1 MFLESLKIGCWKQT
15 GNSGGLTWDTSRMK
29 TLETR
34 CQSQRTTESNL
45 KVCPRHTHPTLFPT
59 NMKTRP
65 STRESV
71 ENQPPPGED
80 SSQGSSTTS
89 PVHINPEDLGFEV
102 ALAEATLM
110 VTVSA
115 SWDKQ
120 KSHSDMKFC
129 LKTLF
134 WLGGMFVQDILFL
147 KTAQNRNITFL
158 ISRQHQSPTAFT
170 HIFDHQI
177 NMNGS
182 NKQI

>member
-15 GNSGGLTWDTSRMK
+15 GNSGGLIWDTSRMK

-34 CQSQRTTESNL
+34 CQSQSTTETNL
-45 KVCPRHTHPTLFPT
+45 KVCPRHTRPTLFST
-59 NMKTRP
+59 NIKTRP

-89 PVHINPEDLGFEV
+89 PVHINPEDPNYQSSEGFEL
-102 ALAEATLM
+102 ALVEATLTI
-110 VTVSA
+110 TVST
-115 SWDKQ
+115 SWDEH
-120 KSHSDMKFC
+120 KSHPDMKFC

-158 ISRQHQSPTAFT
+158 ISRQHQSPTAFHRHSHT
-170 HIFDHQI
+170 SLIT
-177 NMNGS
+177 
-182 NKQI
+182 K